1 MLYMLMSISLTLSII
16 FMFLNHPLSMG
27 LILFLQAIILCLM
40 SGSISLTFW
49 FSYILLLIYLGGML
63 VLFMYITSLASNEM
77 FFYSKKIFIM
87 LMILPFTY
95 IFMYYVIDLK
105 FSINLYEM
113 LENNM
118 IIYKLMPNNFLL
130 KMYNQPINMI
140 TILIASYLF
149 LTLIAVV
156 KIINIYKGPLR
167 HMN

>member
-1 MLYMLMSISLTLSII
+1 MLHLLLTFSLMLSII
-16 FMFLNHPLSMG
+16 FLFMNHPLSMG
-27 LILFLQAIILCLM
+27 LILFLQTISMCLISGFM
-40 SGSISLTFW
+40 SLSFW

-77 FFYSKKIFIM
+77 FLYSNMIFLTIG
-87 LMILPFTY
+87 LLPIVFSLL
-95 IFMYYVIDLK
+95 YYLK
-105 FSINLYEM
+105 FNFSMNLYENM
-113 LENNM
+113 ENSLTLN
-118 IIYKLMPNNFLL
+118 IMPNNFLL

-140 TILIASYLF
+140 TILIVTYLF